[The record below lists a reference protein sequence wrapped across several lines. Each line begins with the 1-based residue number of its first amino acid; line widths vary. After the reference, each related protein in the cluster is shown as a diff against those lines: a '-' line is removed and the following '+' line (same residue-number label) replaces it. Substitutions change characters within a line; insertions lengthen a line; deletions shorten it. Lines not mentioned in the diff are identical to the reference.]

1 MIQRIEDYKQCF
13 TFHSVSVNLYLIML
27 RFILIFYNSINQPR
41 TQLLPKRLYFYYI
54 QSSKHYI
61 IDFIPI
67 LLSEMPNHFCKDQ
80 QNREHMHCFLP
91 TYCYATVFLF
101 YFKIIPLCSSIGSSA
116 FSDHCMNGNGQG
128 KVFQERG
135 EFGEFL
141 AGASDRRP
149 AVWEAI
155 LLHMVKCSHSSPC
168 PELELQAEIQ
178 YTAPAVKWTVKYLYM

>member
-1 MIQRIEDYKQCF
+1 MILSTNPEHSCYLKGCIF
-13 TFHSVSVNLYLIML
+13 ITFRAVNITSLILFLYYFQKCQIT
-27 RFILIFYNSINQPR
+27 FAKINK
-41 TQLLPKRLYFYYI
+41 TESTCI
-54 QSSKHYI
+54 
-61 IDFIPI
+61 
-67 LLSEMPNHFCKDQ
+67 
-80 QNREHMHCFLP
+80 CFLP

-168 PELELQAEIQ
+168 PELEL
-178 YTAPAVKWTVKYLYM
+178 